1 MLKIWGNN
9 YYKNLQNMCTNIDIN
24 SLNKDEIKKTLTDLF
39 EKTESAKIL
48 CAENEGSTGVK
59 YINNLIKKLTIDDSQ
74 TTSVEGYFTGELMMI
89 NKNNMVE
96 QATPQQKKV
105 PIQFYLTE
113 DMKKRLKMYCVAND
127 TNMKDV
133 LVDILDKFL
142 KSEGF

>member
-1 MLKIWGNN
+1 
-9 YYKNLQNMCTNIDIN
+9 
-24 SLNKDEIKKTLTDLF
+24 
-39 EKTESAKIL
+39 
-48 CAENEGSTGVK
+48 
-59 YINNLIKKLTIDDSQ
+59 
-74 TTSVEGYFTGELMMI
+74 MI

-133 LVDILDKFL
+133 LVDILDNHHKL
-142 KSEGF
+142 DQSRKINARSAVQIRK

>member
-1 MLKIWGNN
+1 
-9 YYKNLQNMCTNIDIN
+9 
-24 SLNKDEIKKTLTDLF
+24 
-39 EKTESAKIL
+39 
-48 CAENEGSTGVK
+48 
-59 YINNLIKKLTIDDSQ
+59 
-74 TTSVEGYFTGELMMI
+74 MI

-133 LVDILDKFL
+133 LEKEKTQWRIVM
-142 KSEGF
+142 S

>member
-1 MLKIWGNN
+1 MA
-9 YYKNLQNMCTNIDIN
+9 D
-24 SLNKDEIKKTLTDLF
+24 
-39 EKTESAKIL
+39 
-48 CAENEGSTGVK
+48 
-59 YINNLIKKLTIDDSQ
+59 
-74 TTSVEGYFTGELMMI
+74 
-89 NKNNMVE
+89 KNNMVG
-96 QATPQQKKV
+96 QDTPQQKKV

>member
-1 MLKIWGNN
+1 
-9 YYKNLQNMCTNIDIN
+9 
-24 SLNKDEIKKTLTDLF
+24 
-39 EKTESAKIL
+39 
-48 CAENEGSTGVK
+48 
-59 YINNLIKKLTIDDSQ
+59 
-74 TTSVEGYFTGELMMI
+74 MI

-113 DMKKRLKMYCVAND
+113 DMKKRLKKQLYVRH